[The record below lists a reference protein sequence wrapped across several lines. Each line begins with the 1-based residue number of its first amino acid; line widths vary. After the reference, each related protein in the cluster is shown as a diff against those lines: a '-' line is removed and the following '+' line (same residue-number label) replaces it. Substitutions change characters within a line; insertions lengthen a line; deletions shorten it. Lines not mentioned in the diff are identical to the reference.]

1 VPLLEHAETLAQRG
15 DPALP
20 TRYWTAAT
28 YAEAESG
35 MGNPKAC
42 QNAFE
47 RAHGVSTLT
56 GISPAW
62 VRFDNSRLPA
72 LQGACYVRLEQPGL
86 AEPILQQALQQS
98 AKTSRRRA
106 MILSD
111 LALSALQQGDVEK
124 TCTYAEEA
132 VTLTARSASGFLRN
146 SVLKIQQQLT
156 PFADV
161 EAVRTLE
168 QRVASLA

>member
-1 VPLLEHAETLAQRG
+1 
-15 DPALP
+15 
-20 TRYWTAAT
+20 
-28 YAEAESG
+28 
-35 MGNPKAC
+35 
-42 QNAFE
+42 
-47 RAHGVSTLT
+47 
-56 GISPAW
+56 
-62 VRFDNSRLPA
+62 
-72 LQGACYVRLEQPGL
+72 
-86 AEPILQQALQQS
+86 
-98 AKTSRRRA
+98 

-124 TCTYAEEA
+124 ACTYAEEV

-156 PFADV
+156 PFANA